1 MRRILRENGL
11 SITLFGL
18 FLLFLLLQSVSGWR
32 ANNQDNQEHRQPA
45 ESYARY
51 LRSGSFVEATFEN
64 WESEFLQMAGY
75 VVLTVFLRQKGSP
88 ESKPL
93 DGSDPV
99 DEDPNKARDRARAP
113 GPVRRGGLAL
123 TVYQHSLALTFAGLF
138 VMSFAL
144 HAVGGHAAYNQQQ
157 LEHGEAPVS
166 LLGFV
171 TSAPFWFQSMQN
183 WQSEFLAV
191 FALVV
196 LGIFLRE
203 RGSPESKPVASA
215 HAETGSA

>member
-18 FLLFLLLQSVSGWR
+18 FFLFLLLQSVAGWL

-45 ESYARY
+45 EGYARY
-51 LRSGSFVEATFEN
+51 LRSGPFVEATFEN

-88 ESKPL
+88 ESKQL
-93 DGSDPV
+93 DGTEPV
-99 DEDPNKARDRARAP
+99 DEDPSDARDRDGVP

-123 TVYQHSLALTFAGLF
+123 TVYQHSLALAFTALF

-144 HAVGGHAAYNQQQ
+144 HAIGGHAAYNEQQ
-157 LEHGEAPVS
+157 LQHGEAPVS
-166 LLGFV
+166 LLGFL
-171 TSAPFWFQSMQN
+171 TSAQFWFQSMQN

-203 RGSPESKPVASA
+203 KGSPESKPVAAA